1 MIDIIM
7 REHENI
13 QITGM
18 ALVLCFPD
26 NNQIL
31 QSHDLEKNILCF
43 FKLSRNVKSCSI
55 YLILPKKNHYAEV

>member
-13 QITGM
+13 QISGM

-26 NNQIL
+26 NN
-31 QSHDLEKNILCF
+31 H
-43 FKLSRNVKSCSI
+43 V
-55 YLILPKKNHYAEV
+55 